1 MMKKSEKISRFA
13 QSLAARAVPMM
24 IISFVL
30 VGVLFPDTAF
40 AASDELDK
48 ALLKLQQT
56 INVGFGLVHAT
67 FWPIL
72 LMIGSLMDNDLIFGP
87 GIGERLREIWVI
99 MRNIVNIA
107 FVFLLLVVAF
117 YNVTGLG
124 GEGNFALKTV
134 LPKFV
139 LALVAVNFSFLAC
152 KIILDAA
159 NVVSMAVYDITGSI
173 EDYDASEIKSQ
184 MEYMLCNDPTTISN
198 TGAGTTVTTASSASS
213 SGTDSAAAAESS
225 SSEGWSYKNANPIS
239 KAFCCSSNTEGD
251 ETCTTTG
258 ETPQTI
264 TASKAD
270 TEDERKIF
278 GAFNDAGKSFF
289 RQVDQN
295 NIGIIMAINLGS
307 LNHLT
312 EVASSKTGVGIKD
325 LPINTLFSIL
335 MYVVF
340 GFAYVALFIVLLARL
355 VVLWFVIALSPLIA
369 LTMVVP
375 QINQYASELNLTEKF
390 MQHLIAPI
398 IIGLSMSIGYLLT
411 DKIKSEG
418 AAGIDIG
425 GIGNSS
431 VESLTDAGGA
441 GTFLAPNVSDLQQ
454 LMIICIAVA
463 VVWLGVFGAA
473 DKTIASSVTSPIK
486 EFGTKAA
493 KFLAKLPTYAPIVPI
508 MTREGEQAKPYSFAE
523 ITGVLKTLTDKPEQ
537 WASDRRR
544 NLEIELGITNPVT
557 PEFEKLLQK
566 YKAST
571 GTKNDK
577 AEVVKTMLGNIR
589 TDADYKEFRDNVLTP
604 AGINAPQTRD
614 SFDNWYAG
622 EGYKEFNK
630 QLDPTSP
637 FTGTEYTDK
646 TGAKS
651 GEMTQQQS
659 IAQFNTL
666 YSGSA
671 TGDTKEAKVGAAA
684 DKMIADKKVDNPAA
698 KKTNLTELLTRVTN
712 DDGSIDEAK
721 MKRMRFDPQGRL
733 MIAASL
739 QQIPAPGQGG
749 GSDDGGSGNPSDDN
763 SAE

>member
-198 TGAGTTVTTASSASS
+198 TA
-213 SGTDSAAAAESS
+213 SS

-684 DKMIADKKVDNPAA
+684 DKMIADKKVDDPA
-698 KKTNLTELLTRVTN
+698 KKTDLTELLTRVTN

-739 QQIPAPGQGG
+739 KEIPAPGQGG
-749 GSDDGGSGNPSDDN
+749 GSDDGGSGNPSDGP
-763 SAE
+763 AE

>member
-198 TGAGTTVTTASSASS
+198 TA
-213 SGTDSAAAAESS
+213 SS

-312 EVASSKTGVGIKD
+312 EVASSKTGVDIKD

-739 QQIPAPGQGG
+739 KEIPAPGQGG